1 MYQRGRELA
10 DSANELYLVG
20 ERPTFSAGLNV
31 QRVRFMMKRSEEC
44 LAEVL
49 KRKRAKKRWM

>member
-10 DSANELYLVG
+10 DSAHELYLVG
-20 ERPTFSAGLNV
+20 EQPTFSAGLNV